1 MATKYPNTGRLNY
14 SQRKIN
20 QKSPDLYG
28 DITFDRAYLKSILE
42 ETDSDEILVKLDAW
56 QNDGQYGTYF
66 SLKVNTYKKP
76 DANAPQAPRPPAPPP
91 VAQAPVDDSDVPF

>member
-1 MATKYPNTGRLNY
+1 MATKFPNSGRLNY

-42 ETDSDEILVKLDAW
+42 ETDGDEILVKLDAW

-66 SLKVNTYKKP
+66 SLKVNTWKKP
-76 DANAPQAPRPPAPPP
+76 ETGQAQPPAPPRP
-91 VAQAPVDDSDVPF
+91 QAPPPADESDVPF